1 MGHLLMSDKER
12 LRKAWMTMVFE
23 GKVKLNKAAEAIDVT
38 YRQAKRIYRRFLDE
52 GDVGLIHR
60 SRQRYSN
67 RQHTAKEII
76 LDLYRS
82 KYMGFGPTLAA
93 EKLAEEGYVV
103 DHETLRRWLIEKN
116 LWIKERK
123 RRAHHQK
130 RDRRMQFGELV
141 QMDGSIHDWFSTG
154 DYECLINMVD
164 DATGKSLSHL
174 EEGETS
180 AGVLKAL
187 WRWVEKYGI
196 PMAIYV
202 DLKNVYVSRKEGNLC
217 DFERACEK
225 LGIQIIKAYSPQ
237 AKGRVERNHAVYQ
250 DRFVKELKLKNIT
263 TIEGANKILDE
274 YFIEHINKKFSKE
287 PVNTNSAH
295 RPLRGIDLNQVF
307 CAEETRQLQND
318 FTLSFENRIYKIKKS
333 FGSSILP
340 KVNIIVRRHLDY
352 TLSFWFND
360 DRLTAEECVNKPMAT
375 VIKHPAVKR
384 LKLTRSQLA
393 TLNKHKTPWSRDS
406 AELFIR
412 SNKSKCYK
420 GLYLKKGHFYRV
432 K

>member
-12 LRKAWMTMVFE
+12 QRKAWMTMVCE
-23 GKVKLNKAAEAIDVT
+23 GSVKLNKAAEAIDVS

-52 GDVGLIHR
+52 GDFGLTHR
-60 SRQRYSN
+60 SRQCHSN
-67 RQHTAKEII
+67 RQHVAKEII
-76 LDLYRS
+76 LSLYRL

-93 EKLAEEGYVV
+93 EKLAEEGHIV

-116 LWIKERK
+116 LWIKEHK
-123 RRAHHQK
+123 RRVHHPK
-130 RDRRMQFGELV
+130 RNRRMQFGELV

-154 DYECLINMVD
+154 NYECLINMVD

-180 AGVLKAL
+180 AGVLRAL

-217 DFERACEK
+217 DFERACKK

-263 TIEGANKILDE
+263 TIEGANKILDD
-274 YFIEHINKKFSKE
+274 YFIEQINKKFSKE
-287 PVNTNSAH
+287 PVNANSAH
-295 RPLRGIDLNQVF
+295 RPVRDIDLDQVF
-307 CAEETRQLQND
+307 CHEETRQLQND
-318 FTLSFENRIYKIKKS
+318 FTISFSNQIYKLKKS
-333 FGSSILP
+333 YGSFIAP
-340 KVNIIVRRHLDY
+340 KVNIIVRRHLNN
-352 TLSFWFND
+352 TLSFWFNNE
-360 DRLTAEECVNKPMAT
+360 RLMMEDCDNKPTAV
-375 VIKHPAVKR
+375 VIKHPTVKR
-384 LKLTRSQLA
+384 LKLTHSQLA
-393 TLNKHKTPWSRDS
+393 TLNKPKTPWSRDS

-412 SNKSKCYK
+412 SNNSKCYK
-420 GLYLKKGHFYRV
+420 GLYLKKGHFH
-432 K
+432 